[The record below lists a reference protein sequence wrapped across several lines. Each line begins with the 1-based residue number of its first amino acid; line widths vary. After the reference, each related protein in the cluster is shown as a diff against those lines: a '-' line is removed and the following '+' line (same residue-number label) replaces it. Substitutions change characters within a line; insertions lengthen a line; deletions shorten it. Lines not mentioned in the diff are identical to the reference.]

1 MREYRDV
8 VTLIGFRRLLR
19 AGSMFAAG
27 PQSVDRAGRRI
38 REDARAVDDFRVLR
52 RRERHLD
59 HVDAEERRVRI
70 FTGLESRTAGELF
83 RRSDQA
89 GPRAVHIEIA
99 RILRI
104 GHERMRV
111 RSAARLNR
119 RDLARLAEIADVEN
133 ADAAEPFGA
142 DLVLNTL
149 RAAVDAAARLLDRHE
164 QQVAVHRHV
173 ALPAGTHRRREQLR
187 LPGDLDV
194 VGVEAV
200 EVAHEEVRAAEREV
214 GVGESEHIREPRVGR
229 FVRIWRRQVGIA
241 FGRRRRAAGRL
252 RIEKSFGLGQR
263 GDALHV
269 LRGLAGIAQ
278 SGLEAD
284 ARIGGGRRPAAL
296 LRAARDADTHEQKRH
311 VQKDVSNRS
320 HR

>member
-1 MREYRDV
+1 
-8 VTLIGFRRLLR
+8 LR

-27 PQSVDRAGRRI
+27 PQPVDRPGRRI

-119 RDLARLAEIADVEN
+119 RDLARLAEIADIEN

-142 DLVLNTL
+142 DLVLNAL
-149 RAAVDAAARLLDRHE
+149 RAAVDAASPASRSP
-164 QQVAVHRHV
+164 
-173 ALPAGTHRRREQLR
+173 ALRPTRG
-187 LPGDLDV
+187 
-194 VGVEAV
+194 
-200 EVAHEEVRAAEREV
+200 
-214 GVGESEHIREPRVGR
+214 S
-229 FVRIWRRQVGIA
+229 
-241 FGRRRRAAGRL
+241 AAGVDPRRSCAPPVTPTHTSRSDMYRRMFPIDL
-252 RIEKSFGLGQR
+252 I
-263 GDALHV
+263 
-269 LRGLAGIAQ
+269 
-278 SGLEAD
+278 AD
-284 ARIGGGRRPAAL
+284 APSS
-296 LRAARDADTHEQKRH
+296 
-311 VQKDVSNRS
+311 VC
-320 HR
+320 